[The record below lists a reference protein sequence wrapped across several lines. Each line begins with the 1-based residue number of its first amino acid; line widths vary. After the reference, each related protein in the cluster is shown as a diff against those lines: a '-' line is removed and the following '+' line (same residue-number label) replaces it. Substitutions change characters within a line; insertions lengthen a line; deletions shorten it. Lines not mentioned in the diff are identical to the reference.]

1 MSFVQIHPKIRAL
14 DTMMHHHCGGDVLS
28 LNPQKY
34 ICTSYEVLFEH
45 FRNIQSLHLHTFI
58 DSITILVKK
67 ELLHFPNNI
76 FWDKDYIL
84 IYLLEQI
91 CQFPSNEQ
99 EMFLSEYVHTYISL
113 LELFGKCSS
122 IRFQYL
128 HDFSYGFDWAKWVRN
143 DSEHR
148 KEILPFSL
156 PFLQRMFQRGKEL
169 ELLIQNN
176 DSMYPRLHDE
186 KFRNPFQFHRSIEC
200 ESRLL
205 RQLAKKN
212 QIPIVA
218 WETHGSIDWKKN
230 YSELRDIEAKN
241 SGLST

>member
-1 MSFVQIHPKIRAL
+1 MSFVEIHHKIRAL

-34 ICTSYEVLFEH
+34 ICTSFEEQ
-45 FRNIQSLHLHTFI
+45 FEYFQKIQTVQLHLFI
-58 DSITILVKK
+58 DSITILVKE
-67 ELLHFPNNI
+67 ELFHFPNNI

-84 IYLLEQI
+84 VYLLEQI
-91 CQFPSNEQ
+91 CQFPINKLET
-99 EMFLSEYVHTYISL
+99 FLSEYVYTYVSL

-143 DSEHR
+143 DSVHR

-169 ELLIQNN
+169 EQLIQNN
-176 DSMYPRLHDE
+176 DSMYPQLNDE

-205 RQLAKKN
+205 RQLAEKN
-212 QIPIVA
+212 HIPIVA

-230 YSELRDIEAKN
+230 YSELREIEAKN